1 MSTSFSVVCYK
12 SKTLKNGKNPLML
25 QVCKNGK
32 RHYQSLGVSINPKF
46 WDIKK
51 NKLKSNCPNKEII
64 QKIIDSMNCNC
75 RMKEIP
81 AILCYPLKILT
92 PLSPIISQICKN
104 CIFTAFVTA
113 SLSAFA
119 A

>member
-1 MSTSFSVVCYK
+1 
-12 SKTLKNGKNPLML
+12 ML

-64 QKIIDSMNCNC
+64 QKIINDKLAELQN
-75 RMKEIP
+75 R
-81 AILCYPLKILT
+81 ILE
-92 PLSPIISQICKN
+92 
-104 CIFTAFVTA
+104 
-113 SLSAFA
+113 LSAERKEFTETTILNGEKRKLQLA
-119 A
+119 TVVLT